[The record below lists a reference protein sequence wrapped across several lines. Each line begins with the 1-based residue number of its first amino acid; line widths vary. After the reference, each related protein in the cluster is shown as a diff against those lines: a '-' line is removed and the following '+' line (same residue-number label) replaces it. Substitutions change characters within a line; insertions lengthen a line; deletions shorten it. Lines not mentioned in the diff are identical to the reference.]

1 MYERIAVAVDG
12 SEVSTAALNEAI
24 KLAGVTHATLLL
36 LHVCEEMPMV
46 WNIEGMASMPMED
59 VSQAFAAAGKQLL
72 LKDKA
77 RAEDSGISRVE
88 IRLVED
94 YSGRIGAVIG
104 AEAKIWSADLLVV
117 GSHGRKGL
125 DHLLMGSVAE
135 SVVRTASMPVL
146 LVRGK

>member
-46 WNIEGMASMPMED
+46 WSLEGMASMPMED

-77 RAEDSGISRVE
+77 RAEDSDISVE
-88 IRLVED
+88 TRLVED

-104 AEAKIWSADLLVV
+104 AEAKNWSADLLVV

-135 SVVRTASMPVL
+135 SVMRTASMPVL

>member
-46 WNIEGMASMPMED
+46 WSIEGMASMPMED
-59 VSQAFAAAGKQLL
+59 VSLAFAAAGKQLL
-72 LKDKA
+72 LRDQ
-77 RAEDSGISRVE
+77 AEAEKSGIRVE
-88 IRLVED
+88 TKLVED
-94 YSGRIGAVIG
+94 YSGRIGTVIS
-104 AEAKIWSADLLVV
+104 AEAKSWRADLLVV

-135 SVVRTASMPVL
+135 SVMRTASMPVL

>member
-12 SEVSTAALNEAI
+12 SEVSAAALNEAI
-24 KLAGVTHATLLL
+24 KLAGVTRATLLL
-36 LHVCEEMPMV
+36 LHVCEEMPMA
-46 WNIEGMASMPMED
+46 WSIEGMASMPMED
-59 VSQAFAAAGKQLL
+59 VSLAFAAAGKQLL
-72 LKDKA
+72 LKDQA
-77 RAEDSGISRVE
+77 RAEDAGISVE
-88 IRLVED
+88 TRLVED

-104 AEAKIWSADLLVV
+104 AEAKSWRADLLVV

-135 SVVRTASMPVL
+135 SVMRTASMPVL